1 MTSVV
6 PFVGVEACA
15 VWTRVGRTDAKSVDA
30 RRAAIFR
37 LQADF
42 LCVKRFI
49 YCSLSLVTPLCPSP
63 YLPQSFMQGGHT
75 NLDLADTPLGF
86 LRPRSGL

>member
-30 RRAAIFR
+30 TRVAIFR
-37 LQADF
+37 LQADSIW
-42 LCVKRFI
+42 VKRFN
-49 YCSLSLVTPLCPSP
+49 YCSLGLVTSLSSSP
-63 YLPQSFMQGGHT
+63 YLPRSFMQGSRV
-75 NLDLADTPLGF
+75 NLDLADTPLAF
-86 LRPRSGL
+86 F